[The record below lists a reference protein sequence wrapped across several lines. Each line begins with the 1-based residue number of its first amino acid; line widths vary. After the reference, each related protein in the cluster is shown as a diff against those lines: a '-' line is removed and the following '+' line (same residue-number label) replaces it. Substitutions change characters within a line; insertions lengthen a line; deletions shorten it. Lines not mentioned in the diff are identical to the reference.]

1 MHMLMHCSCTC
12 RTDVSRAVL
21 TCFVSIKEAALA
33 TGQLEPASGRSR
45 SGRNPNSQQQLYIRV
60 RILPQLYK
68 DRQSRNSTS
77 LTCHIQLLAVLSRAE
92 PLTPACGRVQIALS
106 RPPNVQCTLR
116 ARRLPETNCG
126 TQQLTIC
133 TSRHAQPACLHCTR
147 STKNSP
153 TLGGAGAGSVPCE
166 K

>member
-33 TGQLEPASGRSR
+33 AGQLEPVDGLRR

-106 RPPNVQCTLR
+106 RPPNVHA
-116 ARRLPETNCG
+116 ARKAA
-126 TQQLTIC
+126 
-133 TSRHAQPACLHCTR
+133 SR
-147 STKNSP
+147 N
-153 TLGGAGAGSVPCE
+153 
-166 K
+166 

>member
-1 MHMLMHCSCTC
+1 MHLLMHCSCTC

-33 TGQLEPASGRSR
+33 TGQLDQQVDGLRR
-45 SGRNPNSQQQLYIRV
+45 SGRNPNSQQQLYIQV

-106 RPPNVQCTLR
+106 RPPNVHA
-116 ARRLPETNCG
+116 ARKAA
-126 TQQLTIC
+126 
-133 TSRHAQPACLHCTR
+133 SR
-147 STKNSP
+147 N
-153 TLGGAGAGSVPCE
+153 
-166 K
+166 